1 MKKINDV
8 EAVKS
13 IKGQLEELVNDLKE
27 MLPSSFW
34 NADSNVWYK
43 PGKTIY
49 GKKFGDVL
57 NYMSV
62 LELEG
67 IRNCFER
74 LLEPKTLRK
83 LKREDKQTYDLLMAH
98 LADKGYKK
106 EDQKT
111 NVITIDFESMSINIE
126 MGDVDWID
134 DSRHIDISKN
144 GKLDHY
150 VLEY

>member
-1 MKKINDV
+1 MKKLNN
-8 EAVKS
+8 E
-13 IKGQLEELVNDLKE
+13 ERTELVNDLNE

-34 NADSNVWYK
+34 NANSYVFYY
-43 PGKTIY
+43 PGKTIN

-62 LELEG
+62 VELEA
-67 IRNCFER
+67 IRNCFDH

-111 NVITIDFESMSINIE
+111 NVISIDFEYMSINIE